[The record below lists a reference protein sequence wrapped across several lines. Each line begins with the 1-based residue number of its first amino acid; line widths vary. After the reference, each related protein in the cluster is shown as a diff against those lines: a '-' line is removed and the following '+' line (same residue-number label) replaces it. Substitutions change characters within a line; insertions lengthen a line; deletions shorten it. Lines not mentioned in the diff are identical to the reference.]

1 MRLAIIVGTRPE
13 IIKMSPLIRE
23 AQKKNLDFVL
33 IHTGQHY
40 SYSMDEV
47 FFSQLKLPRPDVHL
61 DVGSGLHGEQ
71 SAKILSGLE
80 SAFLKHKPDVVL
92 VQGDTNT
99 VFAGAL
105 GAVKLHIAVGH
116 VEAGLRSFDRSMPEE
131 INRVLTD
138 HISDYLFAPTQTAKN
153 YLLKEGIDSSKIFVV
168 GNTVTDAVMQH
179 FKLVEPKADQILS
192 KYGVSSKKYF
202 LVTAHRAENVDSKE
216 KFLGLLKGLQNLVK
230 ETGYPVL
237 YPIHPRAQ
245 KMLDTF
251 SLDTSGLTLIEPVDY
266 LSMLCLQKHA
276 AVVLTD
282 SGGLQEESCI
292 LKTPCVTL
300 RENTERPETLEIG
313 ANVLAGTNPEKIV
326 SCAKQ
331 MHTKNADWQNPY
343 GDGSTAE
350 QILELL
356 DS

>member
-1 MRLAIIVGTRPE
+1 MRLALIVGTRPE

-23 AQKKNLDFVL
+23 AQQKNLDFVL

-47 FFSQLKLPRPDVHL
+47 FFSQLNLPRPDVHL

-71 SAKILSGLE
+71 TAKILAGLE
-80 SAFLKHKPDVVL
+80 SAFLKTKPDVVL

-138 HISDYLFAPTQTAKN
+138 HISEYLFAPTETAKN
-153 YLLKEGIDSSKIFVV
+153 YLLKEGIEDSNIFVV

-179 FKLVEPKADQILS
+179 LKLVEPKANQILS
-192 KYGVSSKKYF
+192 KYGLSSKKYF
-202 LVTAHRAENVDSKE
+202 LVTAHRAENVDLKE
-216 KFLGLLKGLQNLVK
+216 KFSGLLKGLQNLVK
-230 ETGYPVL
+230 ETGYRVL

-251 SLDTSGLTLIEPVDY
+251 SLDTSGLTLIDPVDY
-266 LSMLCLQKHA
+266 LSMLCLQAHA

-313 ANVLAGTNPEKIV
+313 ANLLAGTNPEKIV

-331 MHTKNADWQNPY
+331 MLTKNADWSNPY